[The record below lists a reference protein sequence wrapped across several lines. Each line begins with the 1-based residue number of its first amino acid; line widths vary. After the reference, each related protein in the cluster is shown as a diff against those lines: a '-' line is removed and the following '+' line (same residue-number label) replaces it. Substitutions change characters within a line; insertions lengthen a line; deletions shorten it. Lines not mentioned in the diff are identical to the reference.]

1 MRLDEMPRVQLADLP
16 TALDEAPRLAAEI
29 GIERLFVKRDDNTGL
44 ALGGNKARKL
54 EFLMADAQSKGA
66 NVIMTCGGAQ
76 SNHARQTAAAARKL
90 GMECIIFLTDPMPE
104 KFNGNLLLDAI
115 LDAEMRFLPGATYEE
130 LLKAMAVEEANL
142 ILKDRIPYVIPVG
155 GSTGVG
161 ALGYV
166 TAVREIAEQLEEIH
180 AENADMVMAV
190 GSSGTLAG
198 LILGCDLFL
207 PESRLIGISV
217 SRDSFQ
223 CRQRAVKIAQEAAKL
238 IGVEAEMDSDRAVVY
253 DQYVGE
259 AYGIPTQGG
268 KDAILLAARTEG
280 LILDPVYTGK
290 AMAGLIDL
298 ARKGEIGRDR
308 PVVFWHTGGSP
319 ALFAYE
325 ELFRD
330 EACRLSSE
338 KAV

>member
-1 MRLDEMPRVQLADLP
+1 MKLDEMPRVRLAALP
-16 TALDEAPRLAAEI
+16 TELEETPRLAAEI

-66 NVIMTCGGAQ
+66 QVVITCGGAQ

-90 GMECIIFLTDPMPE
+90 GMECIIFFTDPMPE
-104 KFNGNLLLDAI
+104 DFNGNLLLDAL
-115 LDAEMRFLPGATYEE
+115 LDAEMRFIPNASYEE

-142 ILKDRIPYVIPVG
+142 VLKDRTPYVIPVG

-166 TAVREIAEQLEEIH
+166 AGVREIAEQLRERG
-180 AENADMVMAV
+180 AENPDMVMAV

-198 LILGCDLFL
+198 LILGRSLFL
-207 PESRLIGISV
+207 PEARLIGISV

-223 CRQRAVKIAQEAAKL
+223 ARQRAVKIASDAAKL
-238 IGVEAEMDSDRAVVY
+238 LGVEADFKDDPVVVY
-253 DQYVGE
+253 DEYVGTGY
-259 AYGIPTQGG
+259 AIPTQEG
-268 KDAILLAARTEG
+268 KDAILLCARTEG

-298 ARKGEIGRDR
+298 ARKGEIGRGR
-308 PVVFWHTGGSP
+308 PVVFWHTGGAP
-319 ALFAYE
+319 ALFACA
-325 ELFRD
+325 ELFRE
-330 EACRLSSE
+330 EACRL
-338 KAV
+338 ARNG

>member
-1 MRLDEMPRVQLADLP
+1 MKLDEMPRVRLADLP
-16 TALDEAPRLAAEI
+16 TALEETPRLAAEI

-66 NVIMTCGGAQ
+66 QVVVTCGGAQ

-90 GMECIIFLTDPMPE
+90 GMECIIFFTDPMPE
-104 KFNGNLLLDAI
+104 DFNGNLLLDAL
-115 LDAEMRFLPGATYEE
+115 LDAEMRFIPNASYEE

-142 ILKDRIPYVIPVG
+142 VLKDRTPYVIPVG

-166 TAVREIAEQLEEIH
+166 AGVREIAEQLRERG
-180 AENADMVMAV
+180 AENPDMVMAV

-198 LILGCDLFL
+198 LILGRSLFL
-207 PESRLIGISV
+207 PEARLIGISV

-223 CRQRAVKIAQEAAKL
+223 ARQRAVKIASDAAKL
-238 IGVEAEMDSDRAVVY
+238 LGVEADFKDDPAVVH
-253 DQYVGE
+253 DQYVGPGY
-259 AYGIPTQGG
+259 AIPTQEG
-268 KDAILLAARTEG
+268 KDAILLCARSEG

-298 ARKGEIGRDR
+298 ARKGEIGRGR

-319 ALFAYE
+319 ALFACA
-325 ELFRD
+325 ELFRE
-330 EACRLSSE
+330 EACRLSRNG
-338 KAV
+338 